1 MIACLEHLTPGPVIA
16 GDDPATSALM
26 VAWRDH
32 ADEAAAQKLVSQMTP
47 LVRGIASRVLPRPWM
62 VDDAVQNTLAKMFR
76 SLEHFDQ
83 RIPLSAWTVC
93 IAKNTCSNILRSW
106 RRRAVFCAAEMGL
119 DDAQDAEHADHSLSL
134 CDTIMAREDLQALF
148 CRIADMAAKDRQI
161 VSLLFMDGCSA
172 TDAARTTGMSP
183 GAVRVRAFRI
193 RSALR
198 ECIGRSNSRHL
209 NASLPA

>member
-32 ADEAAAQKLVSQMTP
+32 GDEAAARQIVLQMTP
-47 LVRGIASRVLPRPWM
+47 LVRSIASRVLPRPWM
-62 VDDAVQNTLAKMFR
+62 VDDAVQNTLAKVFR

-93 IAKNTCSNILRSW
+93 IAKNACSNILRSW

-119 DDAQDAEHADHSLSL
+119 DDAQDVEHGDHSHSL

-148 CRIADMAAKDRQI
+148 CRIAGMAEKDRQI
-161 VSLLFMDGCSA
+161 VSLLFLDGCPA
-172 TDAARTTGMSP
+172 IDVARTMGMTP

-198 ECIGRSNSRHL
+198 EGFGYR
-209 NASLPA
+209 NASIPA